1 MDDRQVDLFKIMIYE
16 YMLNKSNRFEND
28 KNDVFNNVSLHRLS
42 SDDYYSMLVTEIQDA
57 TARNIFREIKQIID
71 DYL

>member
-1 MDDRQVDLFKIMIYE
+1 MDDRKVELFKLMIFE
-16 YMLNKSNRFEND
+16 YMLNKSNQFEID
-28 KNDVFNNVSLHRLS
+28 KNEVYNNVSLHRLS

-57 TARNIFREIKQIID
+57 TARNIFREIKHIID

>member
-1 MDDRQVDLFKIMIYE
+1 MDDRQVDLFKVMIYE
-16 YMLNKSNRFEND
+16 YMLNKSNLFEND

-42 SDDYYSMLVTEIQDA
+42 SDDYYSMLVTEIQDS
-57 TARNIFREIKQIID
+57 TARSIFRDIKQIID